1 MLTCYLCLLPHY
13 KSKLEACERDPQ
25 CLQRK
30 FEIFPPVT
38 FSKAF
43 EIMAVFCICVVMGVT
58 GHMEPQGTGNVLSS
72 LLYLIEIKVKANLM
86 GTRGQ

>member
-25 CLQRK
+25 RLQRK
-30 FEIFPPVT
+30 FEIFPPAT
-38 FSKAF
+38 FSKTF
-43 EIMAVFCICVVMGVT
+43 EIMAVFCICVVM